1 MKWPVKAALAIALA
15 VGGYVLLSQERSPPA
30 TATELAVRSHV
41 AAEGKVEAMPGFDVD
56 VASGELNGKVAK
68 ILVQEGDVVVAGQ
81 LLAVLQN
88 DDVRARLSA
97 AEGQLAV
104 ARSKLVE
111 VKAGARREE
120 ILQAEA
126 ALEGARVNMEEADSQ
141 LQRYRELHRRGMVS
155 PASLDERDRAFK
167 AARAK
172 VAEAE
177 QQATLLKQGPRPETV
192 RLYEDQARLAEADVR
207 YGRKLLEKTEVRA
220 PIAGTVIRRYL
231 DDGEGITPEIPI
243 VAIADTTRLWINAEV
258 DETDTG
264 MIHVGDRAS
273 ISSIAYPDKVF
284 NGHVRQVADYA
295 GARRVRPGNPAVNLG
310 LKVVQVKIALDE
322 PAPFKLGMTVD
333 VKIFPRGQV
342 DLVR

>member
-1 MKWPVKAALAIALA
+1 MKWPIKAALAIALA
-15 VGGYVLLSQERSPPA
+15 AGGYALLSQERSPPA

-68 ILVQEGDVVVAGQ
+68 ILVREGDVVVAGQ
-81 LLAVLQN
+81 LLAVLENQ
-88 DDVRARLSA
+88 DVRARLNA

-104 ARSKLVE
+104 ARSKLRE

-141 LQRYRELHRRGMVS
+141 LQRYRELQRRGMVS
-155 PASLDERDRAFK
+155 PASLDERERAFK

-177 QQATLLKQGPRPETV
+177 QQAALLKQGPRPETV
-192 RLYEDQARLAEADVR
+192 RLYEDQARLAQAEVGYAR
-207 YGRKLLEKTEVRA
+207 QLLEKTEVRA

-243 VAIADTTRLWINAEV
+243 IAVADMTRLWINAEV
-258 DETDTG
+258 DETDSG
-264 MIHVGDRAS
+264 MIRVGDRAS
-273 ISSIAYPDKVF
+273 ISSIAYPTKVF
-284 NGHVRQVADYA
+284 NGRVQRVADYA

-310 LKVVQVKIALDE
+310 LKVVQVKIALEE
-322 PAPFKLGMTVD
+322 PAPFRLGMTVD
-333 VKIFPRGQV
+333 VKIFSHGR
-342 DLVR
+342 

>member
-1 MKWPVKAALAIALA
+1 MKWPIKAALAIALA
-15 VGGYVLLSQERSPPA
+15 AGGYVLLSRERSPPA

-68 ILVQEGDVVVAGQ
+68 ILVREGDVVVAGQ

-88 DDVRARLSA
+88 DDVRARLNA

-104 ARSKLVE
+104 ARSKLAE
-111 VKAGARREE
+111 VRAGARREE
-120 ILQAEA
+120 VLQAEA

-155 PASLDERDRAFK
+155 PASLDERERAFK

-172 VAEAE
+172 VVEAE

-192 RLYEDQARLAEADVR
+192 RLYEDQARLAEAEVR
-207 YGRKLLEKTEVRA
+207 YSRELLDKTKVRA

-243 VAIADTTRLWINAEV
+243 VAVADTTRLWINAEV
-258 DETDTG
+258 DETDSG
-264 MIHVGDRAS
+264 MIRVDDRAS
-273 ISSIAYPDKVF
+273 ITSIAYPDKVF
-284 NGHVRQVADYA
+284 NGRVQRVADYA

-310 LKVVQVKIALDE
+310 LKVVQVKIALED

-333 VKIFPRGQV
+333 VRIYPRGQ
-342 DLVR
+342 